1 MLERL
6 SKVLSQSGVASRRK
20 AEELIFDGKVKVNG
34 EIVLIPQTKVDA
46 SKDHIEVS
54 GKVIAKDDK
63 VYFMLNKPKG
73 FLCTSVEADPE
84 KSVLTLFE
92 EEGKRLFTV
101 GRLDKETEGLII
113 VTNDGHF
120 ANQIIHPSKE
130 IDKEYLVKVDQ
141 DLTDIHLKKLSA
153 GGYVEGVFVK
163 PKKVEKVRNG
173 TFKIVLAEGK
183 KREVRILCQNLEFK
197 VRELKRI
204 RIGALVL
211 GKLETGAY
219 REMSENDRKAVLKK

>member
-20 AEELIFDGKVKVNG
+20 AETLIFDGKVKVNG
-34 EIVLIPQTKVDA
+34 EVVIIPQTKVDA
-46 SKDHIEVS
+46 AKDKIEVY
-54 GKVIAKDDK
+54 GQFINKDDK
-63 VYFMLNKPKG
+63 LYFMLNKPKG
-73 FLCTSVEADPE
+73 YLCTSIEADPE
-84 KSVLTLFE
+84 KSVLTIFE

-101 GRLDKETEGLII
+101 GRLDKDTEGLII

-141 DLTDIHLKKLSA
+141 NLTDVHLKKLSA
-153 GGYVEGVFVK
+153 GAYVEGVFVR
-163 PKKVEKVRNG
+163 PLRVEKVRGG

-183 KREVRILCQNLEFK
+183 KREVRILCENLSFK
-197 VRELKRI
+197 VLELKRI

-211 GKLETGAY
+211 GKLEVGTY
-219 REMSENDRKAVLKK
+219 RVMSENDKKAVLKK